1 MTRMWNYCSSSDR
14 ARAVELGGGTFWF
27 SYETCI
33 AFKNERTGFVIRE
46 NDWSNTTGKHLNA
59 INPDHSIRIKSEDF
73 ERELADFFAQRDFLP
88 ERVIIA

>member
-1 MTRMWNYCSSSDR
+1 MTSIWNYCGSSASS
-14 ARAVELGGGTFWF
+14 RAVEIGGMRFWF

-33 AFKNERTGFVIRE
+33 AFSSERTGFVIRE

-73 ERELADFFAQRDFLP
+73 ERELTDCFAED
-88 ERVIIA
+88 ERIIIAS